1 MTQLNEEINALLF
14 ERVAADNVSS
24 AVYIVAENGEI
35 VFEDALGYAV
45 RVPEKILATVETI
58 YDLASLTKPLIVG
71 LLSAIFLER
80 KLFALD
86 DAIGKH
92 LPEFEK
98 AGKGHLTFRQ
108 LLTHTSGFPSWRPF
122 YLLTDDKEK
131 ILATIAAIN
140 LEAEPNTT
148 VKYSD
153 LNFIALGI
161 ALERIA
167 GLRLDE
173 LAKRE
178 IFKPLNLKNTF
189 FNPPANI
196 KTQIAANE
204 TGNAHERKTCKDEG
218 YDDSNYVW
226 REDVIWGEVH
236 DNNSYF
242 MGGVSG
248 HAGLFSNAQETLK
261 IALQFLPKHSQLLKL
276 ETCLL
281 FRQNMCA
288 GLAEDRSLAF
298 QLASTKDSIASMELS
313 PDSFGHLGFT
323 GTSLWIDAE
332 RDRVFILL
340 TNRTHD
346 HPLPHVLINGT
357 RRKFH
362 SAASNA
368 LDQILNTQSEI
379 VTESPKQKPDVPFKE
394 AFRFW
399 VKLGFISFGGPAGQ
413 IAIMHKELVEKRKWI
428 SEERF
433 LHALNYCMLLP
444 GPEAQQLATYIG
456 WLLHK
461 TIGGI
466 VAGVF
471 FVLPSIFVLLTLSYI
486 YAAYGNVKWVAGVLT
501 GFKPVVVA
509 IVVEAVLKIGKRAI
523 KRNTHFVIAALAFVA
538 IYFLHIPFP
547 LIVLA
552 AGLIGLAGAKIFP
565 ALFTNENQNNEGQR
579 TKDKGQSLPDDIPLH
594 AKPSYARVL
603 KVLLVCFLLWLLP
616 FIVIVLKFGWASIY
630 AQVYR
635 FFSKA
640 AFVTFGGAYAVL
652 AYVNQAAVDSYN
664 WITSVQ
670 SVDGLALAETTPG
683 PLIMVLQFVGFM
695 AGWNNEQGM
704 SQTTSAV
711 FAALITTFTTFL
723 PSFLFIFI
731 GAPYIEALRG
741 KQSLNSALTGIT
753 AAVVGVV
760 LNLAIVFGLTVIFP
774 KGLSINLDWFA
785 LAMSIAAFVAL
796 VRYKAD
802 VLFVVLAGGLFG
814 MLKVVLFG

>member
-14 ERVAADNVSS
+14 ERVAAGNVSS
-24 AVYIVAENGEI
+24 AVYAVAENGEI

-45 RVPEKILATVETI
+45 RVPEKILATTETI

-71 LLSAIFLER
+71 LLSAILLER

-86 DAIGKH
+86 DAVGKH

-98 AGKGHLTFRQ
+98 TGKGNLTFRQ
-108 LLTHTSGFPSWRPF
+108 LLTHTSGLPAWRPF
-122 YLLTDDKEK
+122 YLLTGNKEK
-131 ILATIAAIN
+131 ILETIASIN
-140 LEAEPNTT
+140 LEAEPNTR

-167 GLRLDE
+167 GLKLDE
-173 LAKRE
+173 LAMRE
-178 IFKPLNLKNTF
+178 IFNPLNLKNTF
-189 FNPPANI
+189 FNPPANL
-196 KTQIAANE
+196 KDKIAANE
-204 TGNAHERKTCKDEG
+204 IGNAHERKTCKDEG
-218 YDDSNYVW
+218 YDVSKYAW
-226 REDVIWGEVH
+226 RKDVIWGEVH
-236 DNNSYF
+236 DNNAYF

-261 IALQFLPKHSQLLKL
+261 IALQFLPKHTQLLKL

-281 FRQNMCA
+281 FRQNMTA
-288 GLAEDRSLAF
+288 GLAEDRSLSF
-298 QLASTKDSIASMELS
+298 QLASTKDSTASVELL

-346 HPLPHVLINGT
+346 HPLPHVLINDT

-362 SAASNA
+362 ATASNA
-368 LDQILNTQSEI
+368 LDQFQN
-379 VTESPKQKPDVPFKE
+379 KQGEVINEVAAEPTDVPFKE

-461 TIGGI
+461 TLGGI
-466 VAGVF
+466 IAGVF

-486 YAAYGNVKWVAGVLT
+486 YAAYGNVKWVAGILT

-523 KRNTHFVIAALAFVA
+523 KRNVHLAIAALAFVA
-538 IYFLHIPFP
+538 IYFLQVPFP

-565 ALFTNENQNNEGQR
+565 AQFTNENQNNEGQR
-579 TKDKGQSLPDDIPLH
+579 TKDKGQLPDDIPLH
-594 AKPSYARVL
+594 ARSSRIRVL

-616 FIVIVLKFGWASIY
+616 FALIVLKFGWSSVY
-630 AQVYR
+630 AQAYR

-664 WITSVQ
+664 WITNVQ
-670 SVDGLALAETTPG
+670 AVDGLALAETTPG

-695 AGWNNEQGM
+695 AGWNNAQDM
-704 SQTTSAV
+704 NQTASAV

-753 AAVVGVV
+753 SAVVGVV

-774 KGLSINLDWFA
+774 KGLSVNLDWFA
-785 LAMSIAAFVAL
+785 LTMGIAAFVAL
-796 VRYKAD
+796 VRFKMD
-802 VLFVVLAGGLFG
+802 VLFVVLAGGLLG
-814 MLKVVLFG
+814 MMKVLLFG